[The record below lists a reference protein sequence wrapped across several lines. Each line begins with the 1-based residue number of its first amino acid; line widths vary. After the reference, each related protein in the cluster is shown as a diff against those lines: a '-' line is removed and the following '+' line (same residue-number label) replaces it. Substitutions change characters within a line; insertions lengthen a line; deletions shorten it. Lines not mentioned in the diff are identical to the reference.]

1 MHSSSATS
9 VPQVTHGTSPAAC
22 LRVKHSGDLQLAGPW
37 PSSGTVE
44 RMPQLLR
51 LLQRCICVPADG
63 VHILLQQEQG
73 AQCVLVRFQ
82 GEGVASSREGAG
94 WR

>member
-1 MHSSSATS
+1 MHSSSAKS
-9 VPQVTHGTSPAAC
+9 VAASDSRHQPRGMLAC
-22 LRVKHSGDLQLAGPW
+22 ETFWDLQLAGPW

-63 VHILLQQEQG
+63 VHRLLQQEQG
-73 AQCVLVRFQ
+73 AQCMLVRFQ
-82 GEGVASSREGAG
+82 G
-94 WR
+94 